1 MLSTLVKL
9 LILAYL
15 GFFLYVHF
23 RSPLQD
29 QTVDII
35 NLSPRIVFYT
45 KKQTE
50 TFILADEDKFITTLD
65 RTNCLARQVQTP
77 EEYLRLSAHSAANFT
92 PAEKQRLER
101 AALDASKMLA
111 SMSPRDLREYGIEKA
126 QMLTLLPL
134 WTLAKTT
141 DQNVEMGM
149 PHTRQHVIFLSGSY
163 LNRNQNQKNAAK
175 KLTRT
180 LIHEFTHLYQ
190 RAFAGRYNA
199 FLLAHGWTRVPYNE
213 NDLRINPDLE
223 KQVWQRGEQVFLAK
237 FTSMNPKNLRDVQ
250 LAQSK
255 YEHPYEWYAYG
266 LSEALLGGARRR

>member
-1 MLSTLVKL
+1 MLSMLVKL

-23 RSPLQD
+23 KPQY
-29 QTVDII
+29 QTADII

-45 KKQTE
+45 RKQTE
-50 TFILADEDKFITTLD
+50 AFILADEDKFIRTLD
-65 RTNCLARQVQTP
+65 RSNCLARHVQTP

-92 PAEKQRLER
+92 AQEKRRLAR
-101 AALDASKMLA
+101 AAMKASEMLA
-111 SMSPRDLREYGIEKA
+111 SMSPRDLSKYGGIDKA

-149 PHTRQHVIFLSGSY
+149 PHTRQHVIFLSGSF
-163 LNRNQNQKNAAK
+163 LNRKRSDK
-175 KLTRT
+175 KLVRT

-190 RAFAGRYNA
+190 RAFAERYSA
-199 FLLAHGWTRVPYNE
+199 FLLSHEWTRVPYNE

-223 KQVWQRGEQVFLAK
+223 KQVWKRGEQVFLAR

-250 LAQSK
+250 LTQSR
-255 YEHPYEWYAYG
+255 YEHPYEWYAYE
-266 LSEALLGGARRR
+266 LSEAAAATLSG